1 MGIDTDTEA
10 QMRIGIAVPEPLGMG
25 GGGITGADIKVHQ
38 VGAIKR
44 GGKRSSEP
52 PEGVGPGEGPSEHP
66 SHPYSA
72 LSISQGNKKRVRDVP
87 EKPPQPS

>member
-1 MGIDTDTEA
+1 
-10 QMRIGIAVPEPLGMG
+10 MRIGIAVPEPLGMG